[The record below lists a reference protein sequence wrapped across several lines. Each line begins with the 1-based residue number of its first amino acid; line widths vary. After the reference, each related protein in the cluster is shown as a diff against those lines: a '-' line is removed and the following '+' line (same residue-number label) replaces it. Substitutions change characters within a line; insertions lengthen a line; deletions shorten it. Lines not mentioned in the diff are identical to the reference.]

1 MAFACTME
9 PPPTKA
15 SPWSGLQVLK
25 GAPSSPAGWSST
37 FRRNVLDAIDL
48 FKHRR
53 VQENI
58 TDTAVN
64 PVHLAGRL
72 WRFGRILLRV
82 FFSMWGRFRLLCVD
96 RLFLFQ
102 PGTNVTQ
109 VSSKYGGGLPCVRAQ
124 QQEDRTS
131 PHYSG
136 RFTSAANKR
145 SCGSMRHRRKHS
157 KFEEPFVTVV
167 EDGQGGQPGVMH
179 RVFAVS
185 SDSACVRGNLFHPSV
200 GESLHAPWIAEHAPT
215 VARKLD
221 RAIFHLDFRL
231 GCPRRATCTSLL
243 SVPSSFERGSAET
256 GVEER
261 ASRRARSASMPRFV
275 LRGRRAPIEPE
286 AIPFRPETRPDR
298 PRGTDRPEETPNAPL
313 RIELAR
319 MLRGAI
325 RAEGGH

>member
-1 MAFACTME
+1 MDQLSLLLMAFACTME

-25 GAPSSPAGWSST
+25 GAPSSPAVTTAAGLANPGSGQGWSST

-64 PVHLAGRL
+64 PVHLARRI

-124 QQEDRTS
+124 QQQDRTS
-131 PHYSG
+131 THYSG
-136 RFTSAANKR
+136 RFTSAANRR

-157 KFEEPFVTVV
+157 KFEEPFVAVV
-167 EDGQGGQPGVMH
+167 EDGQGGQRGVMH

-185 SDSACVRGNLFHPSV
+185 SDSACVRGNLFHPS
-200 GESLHAPWIAEHAPT
+200 GSS
-215 VARKLD
+215 RG
-221 RAIFHLDFRL
+221 IFIH
-231 GCPRRATCTSLL
+231 T
-243 SVPSSFERGSAET
+243 FEK
-256 GVEER
+256 
-261 ASRRARSASMPRFV
+261 
-275 LRGRRAPIEPE
+275 
-286 AIPFRPETRPDR
+286 
-298 PRGTDRPEETPNAPL
+298 
-313 RIELAR
+313 
-319 MLRGAI
+319 
-325 RAEGGH
+325 